1 MDTSMTQSAQRH
13 WTLRRIAMG
22 LVLAAVVAGIA
33 APAQA
38 DDRHRRDDH
47 RRGRDYHH
55 DRGYEAPVY
64 APPGVIYAPSPGPPA
79 LQFVFPLTFR

>member
-1 MDTSMTQSAQRH
+1 MSTSMTQSPEHR

-22 LVLAAVVAGIA
+22 LVLAAVVASIA
-33 APAQA
+33 APAMA
-38 DDRHRRDDH
+38 DDRRRRDDH
-47 RRGRDYHH
+47 RRDYHH
-55 DRGYEAPVY
+55 DRGYAAPVY